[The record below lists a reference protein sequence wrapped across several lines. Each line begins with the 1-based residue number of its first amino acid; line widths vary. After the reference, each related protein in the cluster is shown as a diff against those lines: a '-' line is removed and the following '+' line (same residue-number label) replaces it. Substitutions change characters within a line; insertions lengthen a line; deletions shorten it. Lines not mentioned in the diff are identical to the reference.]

1 MATVRAIHVSA
12 VKSLRLMPV
21 PEARL
26 ERFGVPGDR
35 RFALLDPHRGR
46 VATQREIGVLAQIQS
61 RYDPA
66 TAELALV
73 MPDGSEVV
81 ATVNGGTPTPVKLWD
96 RVVEGRALDG
106 PWAEAISNVVGRE
119 LQVLEVAAGIRAQ
132 DTCPV
137 SILSQASA
145 DEVGRRGGIDG
156 GFDARRF
163 RPTLLLDGL
172 GAHEEDEWVGHR
184 VGAGEAVLSV
194 VKLDPRCA
202 LTTRNPETGE
212 RDADTLRWLAGYRRF
227 EDGDVY
233 CGLYA
238 DVLEPGTV
246 RVGDTVGPAGEAA

>member
-12 VKSLRLMPV
+12 VKSLRLTPV
-21 PEARL
+21 PDARL
-26 ERFGVPGDR
+26 ERHGIPGDR
-35 RFALLDPHRGR
+35 RFALLDPRRGR
-46 VATQREIGVLAQIQS
+46 VATQREIGALARIQS
-61 RYDPA
+61 RYDVESG
-66 TAELALV
+66 ELALV
-73 MPDGSEVV
+73 LPDGSEVV
-81 ATVNGGTPTPVKLWD
+81 ATANGGTPASVKLWD

-106 PWAEAISNVVGRE
+106 PWADAISNVAGRP
-119 LQVLEVAAGIRAQ
+119 LQVLEVTDGMRAQ
-132 DTCPV
+132 DTYPV
-137 SILSQASA
+137 SLLSQASA

-172 GAHEEDEWVGHR
+172 AAHEEDEWVGHR
-184 VGAGEAVLSV
+184 VRAGEAVLSV

-212 RDADTLRWLAGYRRF
+212 RDADTLRWLASYRRAD
-227 EDGDVY
+227 DGDVY

-246 RVGDTVGPAGEAA
+246 RIGDTVEPVGDAA

>member
-12 VKSLRLMPV
+12 VKSLRLTAV
-21 PEARL
+21 PEARI
-26 ERFGVPGDR
+26 ERYGIAGDR
-35 RFALLDPHRGR
+35 QFALLDERRER
-46 VATQREIGVLAQIQS
+46 VATQREIGALAQIQS

-66 TAELALV
+66 TTELALV

-81 ATVNGGTPTPVKLWD
+81 AAVNGGTPSSVKLWD

-106 PWAEAISNVVGRE
+106 PWADAISTVAGRP
-119 LQVLEVAAGIRAQ
+119 LQILEITDGIRAQ
-132 DTCPV
+132 DTYPV
-137 SILSQASA
+137 SLLSQASA
-145 DEVGRRGGIDG
+145 DEVGRRGGIEG

-172 GAHEEDEWVGHR
+172 GPHEEDEWVGR
-184 VGAGEAVLSV
+184 PVRAGDALLTV
-194 VKLDPRCA
+194 VKLDPRCS

-212 RDADTLRWLAGYRRF
+212 RDADTLRWLAEYRRF

-238 DVLEPGTV
+238 DILEPGRV
-246 RVGDTVGPAGEAA
+246 AVGDTVEPAGVAA

>member
-1 MATVRAIHVSA
+1 MATVRAIHVSP
-12 VKSLRLMPV
+12 VKSLRLMAV

-26 ERFGVPGDR
+26 EREGIPWDR

-46 VATQREIGVLAQIQS
+46 VATQREIGALAQIES

-81 ATVNGGTPTPVKLWD
+81 AAVNGGTPASVKLWD
-96 RVVEGRALDG
+96 RMVEGRALDG
-106 PWAEAISNVVGRE
+106 PWADAISNVVGRR
-119 LQVLEVAAGIRAQ
+119 LQVLEVTGGIRAL
-132 DTCPV
+132 DTFPV
-137 SILSQASA
+137 SLLSQASA
-145 DEVGRRGGIDG
+145 DEVGRRGGIEN

-163 RPTLLLDGL
+163 RPTILMDGL
-172 GAHEEDEWVGHR
+172 GPHQEDEWVGR
-184 VGAGEAVLSV
+184 PVRAGEALLSV

-212 RDADTLRWLAGYRRF
+212 RDADTLRWLTEYRRF
-227 EDGDVY
+227 DDGDVY

-238 DVLEPGTV
+238 DVIEPGTV
-246 RVGDTVGPAGEAA
+246 RVGDTVEPVGDAL